1 MAHATPEDL
10 IHFHD
15 EMVVSDLL
23 SDSGEPIVD
32 LANHPGLLALLRAA
46 AGRVEAAC
54 SVANLYQPK
63 ELAQLAGNSEA
74 LLKEIECDLA
84 MIRLLRR
91 RPGKYEAIQA
101 QVKDAEDY
109 LDRLRKGERIFGGI
123 AEVREAGLP
132 QVEGPSI
139 ATYERLNLIPDRTK
153 HFYPHRS
160 GRLPIGRG

>member
-1 MAHATPEDL
+1 MSHATPEDL
-10 IHFHD
+10 VRYHD
-15 EMVVSDLL
+15 EMVIADLL
-23 SDSGEPIVD
+23 SDSGEPIAD
-32 LANHPGLLALLRAA
+32 LTSHPTLLALLQSA

-54 SVANLYQPK
+54 SVSNLYQPE
-63 ELAQLAGNSEA
+63 ELAALTGNSEA
-74 LLKEIECDLA
+74 LLKEIESDLV

-91 RPGKYEAIQA
+91 RPGKYEAIGA

-132 QVEGPSI
+132 QIEGPSI
-139 ATYERLNLIPDRTK
+139 ATYERLNLIPDRTH